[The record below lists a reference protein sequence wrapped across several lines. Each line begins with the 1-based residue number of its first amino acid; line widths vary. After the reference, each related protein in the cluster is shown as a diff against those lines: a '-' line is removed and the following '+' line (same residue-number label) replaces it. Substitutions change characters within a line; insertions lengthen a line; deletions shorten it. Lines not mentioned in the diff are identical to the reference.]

1 MLNGYRNQQKHL
13 WDSCITYVIVMRN
26 LHKIMAFACLI
37 MVPALFY
44 QVATKE
50 TIGKVISTD
59 IEDKTEENYSKY
71 EIIIMVLGI
80 IIAVTVIIILILLFY
95 ICCKK
100 NGRKNGHHLP
110 VPDIIITENEEL
122 RKQKDKVSLTKLM
135 VLSPLYISCLFID
148 FSVQEIHCFSPF
160 HFVQTVF

>member
-122 RKQKDKVSLTKLM
+122 RKQKEEL
-135 VLSPLYISCLFID
+135 
-148 FSVQEIHCFSPF
+148 QEKNEELNEGKGE
-160 HFVQTVF
+160 